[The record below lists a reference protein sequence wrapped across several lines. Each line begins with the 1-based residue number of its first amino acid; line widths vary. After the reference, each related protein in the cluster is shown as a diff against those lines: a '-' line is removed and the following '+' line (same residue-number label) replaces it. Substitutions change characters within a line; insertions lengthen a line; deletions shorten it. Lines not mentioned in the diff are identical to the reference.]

1 MSVSATRTLAAIGVL
16 AAGVASA
23 TLFRK
28 EPGNPPGPIA
38 ERSWGTPGVQWQAAP
53 YPDAISLPNSVANW
67 PNGQPPP
74 ASVATADANP
84 AAAAVGSTAAA
95 SADHQPGNH
104 QPGAARMAKSS
115 PSTAGTPAPDT
126 LVGALASSPATAG
139 AARSSS
145 DTTRLPA
152 SIGNPAR
159 PRDPLAA
166 AKEPPD
172 LAPRYGESQGA
183 AAYEVRRLPTV
194 STATHVLRDG
204 DTLQDIA
211 RRYLGD
217 ADRWQEIYELNRQ
230 ALPDPDILPIGLELR
245 LPPPGLVPVKRPQ
258 EQPRAVVVFASS
270 RAD

>member
-28 EPGNPPGPIA
+28 EAGHPPAPVA

-74 ASVATADANP
+74 ASVANTEANP
-84 AAAAVGSTAAA
+84 AAAASSAEKQAAA
-95 SADHQPGNH
+95 AQTVNPV
-104 QPGAARMAKSS
+104 
-115 PSTAGTPAPDT
+115 PSTAGTLVPD
-126 LVGALASSPATAG
+126 ALASTAASSATK
-139 AARSSS
+139 SSS

-172 LAPRYGESQGA
+172 LAPRYGDSLGTTG
-183 AAYEVRRLPTV
+183 YEVRRLPTV
-194 STATHVLRDG
+194 STATHVIHDG
-204 DTLQDIA
+204 DTLEDIA

-217 ADRWQEIYELNRQ
+217 GNRWQEIYELNRQ
-230 ALPDPDILPIGLELR
+230 SLPDPDILPIGLELR
-245 LPPPGLVPVKRPQ
+245 LPPPGLVPVKRPN
-258 EQPRAVVVFASS
+258 ETPRAVVDFASS
-270 RAD
+270 RSN